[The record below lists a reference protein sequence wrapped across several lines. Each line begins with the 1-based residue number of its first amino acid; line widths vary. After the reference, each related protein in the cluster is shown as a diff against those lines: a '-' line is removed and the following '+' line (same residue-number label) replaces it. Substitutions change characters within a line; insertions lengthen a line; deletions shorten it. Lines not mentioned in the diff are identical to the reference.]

1 MYERISQF
9 VYPWSCFCFSVTGSS
24 LASYCLRSHI
34 TVSFKFPKPRIRY
47 MTDDVPNCVCCS
59 DCLLV
64 FYVLVSLIY
73 LLFVISLC
81 IGTSCIGAVVWS
93 FFFYIELHVLVLM
106 YVGLWFSC
114 GLFCCNP

>member
-1 MYERISQF
+1 
-9 VYPWSCFCFSVTGSS
+9 
-24 LASYCLRSHI
+24 
-34 TVSFKFPKPRIRY
+34 
-47 MTDDVPNCVCCS
+47 MTDDVPNCVFCS

-64 FYVLVSLIY
+64 FYVLVLYVLVSLIY

-93 FFFYIELHVLVLM
+93 FFLYIELHVLVLM
-106 YVGLWFSC
+106 YVGLRFLC